1 MHIPDSFIPPD
12 QALIYWALALPF
24 IIMSV
29 KWAKNELDEM
39 KVPILAA
46 LAAGIFAIQAMNI
59 PIGMGTSG
67 HMIGAALVAIVFG
80 SPWAGVLVLTLVLLV
95 QGLSLLMEG

>member
-46 LAAGIFAIQAMNI
+46 LAAGIFAILGRSAC
-59 PIGMGTSG
+59 TDT
-67 HMIGAALVAIVFG
+67 GAASSGFCLC
-80 SPWAGVLVLTLVLLV
+80 
-95 QGLSLLMEG
+95 